1 MSNKKGIWRLI
12 ELAGQEKGKLILSS
26 FFSIISAACYLA
38 PFIIIY
44 FISIELFKPSI
55 DKEYVWVLAW
65 FGLAAGIFRF
75 LFLYFSVVLSHIAAY
90 NILYH
95 LRREVA
101 KHMGTLSMG
110 FFSNRSSGALKK
122 ILNDDVEE
130 IELFIAHHIPDIVT
144 AVVLPLMTI
153 GYLLFMDWRLAL
165 TALFPIPIAFFAQ
178 HLALHDAGELTMKY
192 HRIYERM
199 NSVIVEFVRGMS
211 VIKIFNQTS
220 QSFLKYKEG
229 VNDFKQLCIDWTHK
243 SIPPNAFFTTFISAS
258 LFFILPVGVWLFLKG
273 SLNISTLIL
282 FLLLGIGY
290 STPLMRISMYS
301 SIIGMI
307 IGGVNRIDDI
317 FAQPALSSA
326 PTPAK
331 LPENNNIEFRNVSFS
346 YEDHQVLDKISFTAL
361 EGEITALV
369 GPSGAG
375 KSTAA
380 KLIPRFWDISEGEI
394 LIGGVNI
401 KEIPVEELMKR
412 ISFVFQ
418 DFFMFN
424 DTIETNV
431 KMGKNEAKA
440 VDIQKAAS
448 LAQAHHFIEQLP
460 EDYQTVFGS
469 GGTHLSGGEKQ
480 RICLARAI
488 LKDAPIIILDE
499 PTSFT
504 DADNEFNIQ
513 QALSSL
519 LSNKTCII
527 IAHRLSNIR
536 NVNRIVVIDE
546 GKIAG
551 SGTHEELLEKCD
563 LYKNMWDAHMNANNW
578 QINTK
583 TGEK

>member
-1 MSNKKGIWRLI
+1 MNNKKGIWRLI
-12 ELAGQEKGKLILSS
+12 ELAGREKGKLILSS
-26 FFSIISAACYLA
+26 LFSIISAACYLV

-44 FISIELFKPSI
+44 VISIELFKSSI
-55 DKEYVWVLAW
+55 NQEYVWALAW
-65 FGLAAGIFRF
+65 FGLAAAILRF
-75 LFLYFSVVLSHIAAY
+75 LFLYFSVVISHIAAY

-95 LRREVA
+95 LRRDVA
-101 KHMGTLSMG
+101 KHMGSLSMG

-153 GYLLFMDWRLAL
+153 GFLLFMDWRLAL
-165 TALFPIPIAFFAQ
+165 AALFPIPIAFFAQ

-192 HRIYERM
+192 HRVSERM

-220 QSFLKYKEG
+220 QSFLKYKQG

-243 SIPPNAFFTTFISAS
+243 SIPSNAFFTTFISAS

-273 SLNISTLIL
+273 SLDISTLIL

-317 FAQPALSSA
+317 FAQPALSSISQ
-326 PTPAK
+326 PAK

-346 YEDHQVLDKISFTAL
+346 YEDHLVLDNVSFTAH
-361 EGEITALV
+361 EGTITALV

-380 KLIPRFWDISEGEI
+380 KLIPRFWDISAGEI
-394 LIGGVNI
+394 RIGGVNI

-412 ISFVFQ
+412 IAFVFQ
-418 DFFMFN
+418 DFFVFN

-431 KMGKNEAKA
+431 KMGNNKAKEA
-440 VDIQKAAS
+440 DIQNAAV

-460 EDYQTVFGS
+460 DGYHTVFGS

-504 DADNEFNIQ
+504 DAANEFKIQ

-519 LSNKTCII
+519 LNNKTSII

-536 NVNRIVVIDE
+536 NVDQIVVIDE
-546 GKIAG
+546 GKIVG
-551 SGTHEELLEKCD
+551 SGTHEELLRKCD
-563 LYKNMWDAHMNANNW
+563 LYKNMWDVHINANNW